1 MCKQRF
7 LYNTPRLIL
16 NEKGEIGCPRKASTS
31 FPTRESGV
39 SGGQGRHAL
48 LAPMILRRKP
58 LRKPGIEPAIK
69 EPNFISTVAT
79 GGSGNAIL
87 TVATRF
93 LRRVEYCQKFLSKNV
108 FSSIVRLTK
117 TTHLFCRRFFFVSS
131 IWAFPQGFLRSEM
144 TLLKTGW
151 KKFPTL
157 SRCQN
162 IRSTT

>member
-31 FPTRESGV
+31 FPTGESGV
-39 SGGQGRHAL
+39 SGGLGRHAL

-69 EPNFISTVAT
+69 EPSSISMVVTD
-79 GGSGNAIL
+79 GSGSAIL

-93 LRRVEYCQKFLSKNV
+93 LRRAEYCQKSLLKKV

-117 TTHLFCRRFFFVSS
+117 TMSLYCRQFFFASS
-131 IWAFPQGFLRSEM
+131 IWAFFQGFLRREM
-144 TLLKTGW
+144 TLVKIGW
-151 KKFPTL
+151 KKF
-157 SRCQN
+157 
-162 IRSTT
+162 